1 MLLAVHGDGHCG
13 AHGVPCSG
21 GTVPEGY
28 SHVQGETAMKR
39 IIGKR
44 GIIGKT
50 SKIKSSLISPKKVI

>member
-21 GTVPEGY
+21 GTVSESY
-28 SHVQGETAMKR
+28 SHVQEETAMKR

-44 GIIGKT
+44 GIIGKKLT
-50 SKIKSSLISPKKVI
+50 